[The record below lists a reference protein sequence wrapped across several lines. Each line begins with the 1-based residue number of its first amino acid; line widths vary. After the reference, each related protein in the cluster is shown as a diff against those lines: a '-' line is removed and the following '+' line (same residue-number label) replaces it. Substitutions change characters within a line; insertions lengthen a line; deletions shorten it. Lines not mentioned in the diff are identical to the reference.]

1 MKGGRKRKSGM
12 STSVY
17 LVKYILIGKLNSN
30 DELTRILNRVVDVG
44 IRGGWSQ
51 LDDTPLREAKVRVPS
66 EQIPPTESPM
76 PHPEQFSTS
85 DTS

>member
-1 MKGGRKRKSGM
+1 MF
-12 STSVY
+12 TNWEW
-17 LVKYILIGKLNSN
+17 NSN

-51 LDDTPLREAKVRVPS
+51 LDDTPLREAKVSVPS
-66 EQIPPTESPM
+66 EQTP
-76 PHPEQFSTS
+76 PEQSASS